1 MFPFCHNN
9 LYIFFRG
16 NCSTKKLILFFPYTR
31 NDGDDDIGNN
41 SISKIPND
49 SRILHVVSKNVALLM
64 FHIDFVY
71 FFTKFVIR
79 VSSDSFKIMLS
90 SFNLPFRSSL
100 SCWMTLIFCY
110 FKNCWFVSVNGRWN
124 CRKNEAF
131 FLKRLIKPCQ
141 TWKNFFQ

>member
-1 MFPFCHNN
+1 MQ
-9 LYIFFRG
+9 
-16 NCSTKKLILFFPYTR
+16 

-100 SCWMTLIFCY
+100 RC
-110 FKNCWFVSVNGRWN
+110 
-124 CRKNEAF
+124 
-131 FLKRLIKPCQ
+131 
-141 TWKNFFQ
+141 